1 MLILIYVYNLR
12 KWLKSNKISINA
24 NKTELLVFRHPH
36 KVLNYDLFKI
46 KIDGKKLFPSHY
58 VKYLGILIDSHLK
71 WNYQTDTLA
80 SKLSR
85 AIGMLT
91 KIRHFVSNNTLRSIY
106 YGIFSSILT
115 YGCQIWG
122 QTQNKNVNCVIKLQ
136 DKAIRIINF
145 VQFNASTK
153 LLYYNVC

>member
-1 MLILIYVYNLR
+1 M
-12 KWLKSNKISINA
+12 
-24 NKTELLVFRHPH
+24 FRHPN
-36 KVLNYDLFKI
+36 KELNYDLKI
-46 KIDGKKLFPSHY
+46 KIDGKKLLPSNY

-85 AIGMLT
+85 TIGMLT
-91 KIRHFVSNNTLRSIY
+91 KIRHYVNKNTLRSIY

-122 QTQNKNVNCVIKLQ
+122 QIQNKYVNRVIKLQ

-145 VQFNASTK
+145 AHFNASTK
-153 LLYYNVC
+153 RLHYNSKNLKFTI